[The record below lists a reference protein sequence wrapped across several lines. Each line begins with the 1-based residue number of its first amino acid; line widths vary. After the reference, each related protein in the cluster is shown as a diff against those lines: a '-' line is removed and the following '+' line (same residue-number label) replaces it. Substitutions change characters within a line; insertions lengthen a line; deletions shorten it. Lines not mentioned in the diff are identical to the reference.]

1 MKIIYY
7 IGLCIVLSSCNTK
20 NSVPKEVSEYL
31 TETLDLLEENSV
43 YKNEIDWKEFKSDVK
58 KKVSNAKKIEDTY
71 PAICYAIKKLND
83 NHSYFRP
90 ITESEANLENKPL
103 PILAD
108 EITPDDIG
116 YIRIPFCIGD
126 ESEYNDYIMEVRAK
140 IEKESQNKLKGWI
153 IDLRGNFG
161 GNMWPMLL
169 SIEPLI
175 GNGTFGYFI
184 DANGNSEA
192 WKIFE
197 GKAYIEDQ
205 FVMETKILSKQDLS
219 NQFLAVLT
227 DNQTA
232 SSGEAVAV
240 AFKLRENSKSFGQST
255 FGVST
260 GCVSHELSDGSIIN
274 LAESIFADRKKTKF
288 GSKIIP
294 DFQVEENQTL
304 KAGIE
309 WIYAMNKNYR

>member
-1 MKIIYY
+1 MKIIFY
-7 IGLCIVLSSCNTK
+7 IGFCIVITSCSTRNA
-20 NSVPKEVSEYL
+20 VPKEVSMYL
-31 TETLDLLEENSV
+31 TETFDLLEEHAV
-43 YKNEIDWKEFKSDVK
+43 HKNEIDWKAFKSDVL
-58 KKVSNAKKIEDTY
+58 KKVSNAKNIEDTY
-71 PAICYAIKKLND
+71 PAISYAIKKLND

-90 ITESEANLENKPL
+90 ITESETNLANKPL
-103 PILAD
+103 PLLAD
-108 EITPDDIG
+108 EFTPDDIG
-116 YIRIPFCIGD
+116 YIRIPFCIGN
-126 ESEYNDYIMEVRAK
+126 ESEYNEYILKIRTK
-140 IEKESQNKLKGWI
+140 IEKASQKKLKGWI

-184 DANGNSEA
+184 DANENSEA
-192 WKIFE
+192 WKIIK
-197 GKAYIEDQ
+197 GKAYIDDQ
-205 FVMETKILSKQDLS
+205 LVMETKILSEQNLS

-240 AFKLRENSKSFGQST
+240 ALRLRENSKSFGQST

-260 GCVSHELSDGSIIN
+260 GCVSHKLSDGSIIN
-274 LAESIFADRKKTKF
+274 LAESIFADKQKTKF
-288 GSKIIP
+288 GGKIIP

-309 WIYAMNKNYR
+309 WIYEMNKN

>member
-1 MKIIYY
+1 MLAFI
-7 IGLCIVLSSCNTK
+7 SCQTQ
-20 NSVPKEVSEYL
+20 NSIPKEVSGYL

-43 YKNEIDWKEFKSDVK
+43 NKNEIDWNEFRIDIFK
-58 KKVSNAKKIEDTY
+58 KAQNAKKIKDTY
-71 PAICYAIKKLND
+71 SAISDAVSKLND
-83 NHSYFRP
+83 NHSYFKP
-90 ITESEANLENKPL
+90 ITETETNFENKPL
-103 PILAD
+103 PVLSD

-116 YIRIPFCIGD
+116 YVRIPFCIGT
-126 ESEYNDYIMEVRAK
+126 ENEYNIYISTIRKK
-140 IEKESQNKLKGWI
+140 IEEQSQKKLKGWI

-169 SIEPLI
+169 SVEPLI
-175 GNGTFGYFI
+175 GNGTLGYFV
-184 DANGNSEA
+184 DANGNCES
-192 WKIFE
+192 WKIIE

-205 FVMETKILSKQDLS
+205 FVMETKILSKQDLR

-232 SSGEAVAV
+232 SAGEAVAV

-294 DFQVEENQTL
+294 DFQVDENQTL

-309 WIYAMNKNYR
+309 WIYEMNKNYR